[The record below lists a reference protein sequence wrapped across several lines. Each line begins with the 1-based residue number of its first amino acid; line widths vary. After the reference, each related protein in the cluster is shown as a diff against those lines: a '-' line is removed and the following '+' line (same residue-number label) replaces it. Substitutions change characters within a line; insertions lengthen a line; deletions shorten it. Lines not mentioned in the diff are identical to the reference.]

1 MIFKQSSVILAL
13 AAAALLASQT
23 VAFSPGCTIKKR
35 DASTRLMYR
44 NYDDISMTNLMT
56 NASEAADSSPP
67 SSPTATAAEKVKKII
82 TNKKQGSKSV
92 TPPILVDTATTS
104 TTLDVDAD
112 RMPLSILLEPPAAP
126 LTIQEDQPE
135 QQQQQSTHTPPS
147 RTSSFRATSTASRAA
162 DTRSSPIVQLFNI
175 QDYNQHVLNSPPN
188 QLCII
193 RFSAPWCQVCRTTNV
208 SWERMAAKISKMNS
222 GRRNVKFLSVHLDGK
237 SEDVVELKDMLHIEG
252 VPQGIIHHTSDG
264 LFGQKVNLNR
274 KNLGNLKKELESYLT
289 NDMGA
294 DMFFYRLKK
303 EL

>member
-1 MIFKQSSVILAL
+1 MIFKQSSVLLAL
-13 AAAALLASQT
+13 AAALLAPQT
-23 VAFSPGCTIKKR
+23 VAFSPGCSVKKR

-56 NASEAADSSPP
+56 NASEAADLSSS
-67 SSPTATAAEKVKKII
+67 SSPTATAAGKIKKII
-82 TNKKQGSKSV
+82 TKKKQGSKSV
-92 TPPILVDTATTS
+92 TPPKLLLEDTTF

-135 QQQQQSTHTPPS
+135 KKQQPTKTPPS

-175 QDYNQHVLNSPPN
+175 EDYNQHVLNSPPN

-237 SEDVVELKDMLHIEG
+237 SEEVVELKDMLHIEG

-264 LFGQKVNLNR
+264 LVGQRVNLNR

-294 DMFFYRLKK
+294 DMFLYRLKK